1 MLLQLTIKNYV
12 LIENQSIDFQSGFSV
27 LTGET
32 GAGKSII
39 LGALGLIMG
48 DRADTDVVMDESK
61 KCIVEGQFSVEKLNL
76 KDFFD
81 ENDLDYEQSC
91 ILRREVTKS
100 GKSRAFVN
108 DTPVNLQV
116 LKELSSQL
124 MDIHSQNQNQQLNSS
139 AYRLD
144 IIDAYADHQILL
156 STYRSDYKNY
166 QEDVKKLE
174 QLKVEYRSKL
184 NEQEFNQYLFD
195 EIEQVKVSKGEQLDL
210 EEELKILSNAEEIKT
225 ALFKTAD
232 QINLSEEN
240 SLHQFQLI
248 FHHLN
253 KVAPFHERIQN
264 ISDRLSSLIIEMK
277 DIGEEAESLMDD
289 FQFDPQRLD
298 WVNERLQQLFSL
310 SRKHGL
316 EKADELLDFQEE
328 LSSRIHSLMDM
339 DEQIKQLEIDI
350 KKKYTSLHQQARE
363 LRKNRLS
370 AIQQIENLLIK
381 QLIELGMPKAE
392 IQFDLTELPE
402 INKDGIDSNQFLFK
416 ANSGSKLTEVKK
428 AASGGELSRL
438 MLSFKYILALR
449 QSIPSIIFDEI
460 DSGVSGEIADKLARV
475 MVSLGEQ
482 IQVISISHLPQIAAK
497 AKNHYLVYKQ
507 NESIFT
513 RSKIKKLNQ
522 QERLNE
528 VAAMLSG
535 AEIGA
540 SAIEHAKELLGSKN

>member
-39 LGALGLIMG
+39 LGALGLIIG
-48 DRADTDVVMDESK
+48 DRADTDVVMDETK
-61 KCIVEGQFSVEKLNL
+61 KCIVEGQFSVKNL
-76 KDFFD
+76 DLKAFFD
-81 ENDLDYEQSC
+81 ENDLDFDQHC

-116 LKELSSQL
+116 LKELSNQL
-124 MDIHSQNQNQQLNSS
+124 MDIHSQNQNHQLNSA

-144 IIDAYADHQILL
+144 IIDAYADHPDLL
-156 STYRSDYKNY
+156 SNYRLEFLSY
-166 QEDVKKLE
+166 QENVKKLE
-174 QLKVEYRSKL
+174 ELKHEYRSKL

-195 EIEQVKVSKGEQLDL
+195 EIEQVKVSRGEQLDL
-210 EEELKILSNAEEIKT
+210 EDEYKLLSNAEEIKS
-225 ALFKTAD
+225 ALFKTAE
-232 QINLSEEN
+232 QISLSDEN
-240 SLHQFQLI
+240 ALHQFQII
-248 FHHLN
+248 FDHLQ
-253 KVAPFHERIQN
+253 KVASFHEN
-264 ISDRLSSLIIEMK
+264 IKNIADRLNSLLIEMK

-289 FQFDPQRLD
+289 FQFDSQRLD
-298 WVNERLQQLFSL
+298 WVNERLQQLFTL
-310 SRKHGL
+310 TRKHGL
-316 EKADELLDFQEE
+316 ENADELLDFQEE
-328 LSSRIHSLMDM
+328 LSSKIHSLIDLE
-339 DEQIKQLEIDI
+339 EQIKQLEIDI
-350 KKKYTSLHQQARE
+350 KEKYSSLNKQALD
-363 LRKNRLS
+363 LRKNRLK
-370 AIQQIENLLIK
+370 AIQQIEKLVVK
-381 QLIELGMPKAE
+381 QLKELGMPKAE
-392 IQFDLTELPE
+392 VKFELTELPE
-402 INKDGIDSNQFLFK
+402 INKDGMDSNQFLFK

-428 AASGGELSRL
+428 SASGGELSRL
-438 MLSFKYILALR
+438 MLSLKYVLALR
-449 QSIPSIIFDEI
+449 KSIPSIIFDEI

-497 AKNHYLVYKQ
+497 AEHHYLVYKQ

-535 AEIGA
+535 AKIGT
-540 SAIEHAKELLGSKN
+540 SAIEHAKELLGQKN